1 MQTICK
7 GLGMLGI
14 TCTVQQPALDVVRNN
29 FMQHISEY
37 GISYGTKEELEFRF
51 EIYHQND
58 KIINELNAEPNSFL
72 VGHNLFSTMTK
83 QEYNKFKGK
92 KPVVGDDAQVEEL
105 DTSVMAN
112 EVDWRTK
119 GVVNPVQNQASCGS
133 CWAFSS
139 IAAMESSHAIQ
150 TGELLKLS
158 EQQFVDCSK
167 GGNEGC
173 NGGLEVW
180 AF

>member
-1 MQTICK
+1 MNFLTTAAAFAVTPADQQARFMEHIAEQ
-7 GLGMLGI
+7 GL
-14 TCTVQQPALDVVRNN
+14 
-29 FMQHISEY
+29 
-37 GISYGTKEELEFRF
+37 SYGTREEFEFRF
-51 EIYHQND
+51 ALFSEAD
-58 KIINELNAEPNSFL
+58 KKIEEANSDTTLTFTME
-72 VGHNLFSTMTK
+72 HNMFSTMT
-83 QEYNKFKGK
+83 QDEMERYTGYREDTTIDSLPIQSF
-92 KPVVGDDAQVEEL
+92 DAGSL
-105 DTSVMAN
+105 ADS
-112 EVDWRTK
+112 VDWRTK